1 MTQQSVTVRLPEED
15 IAFLEALGKTQ
26 DRNRSYLIKEAV
38 EGYIATHKWQIE
50 EIERA
55 IREADAGDFLSEDET
70 AAFLAKLTS

>member
-1 MTQQSVTVRLPEED
+1 MTLQSVTVRLPEED

-55 IREADAGDFLSEDET
+55 IKEADAGDFVPDDEMRRLIAKWT
-70 AAFLAKLTS
+70 A

>member
-1 MTQQSVTVRLPEED
+1 MTLQSVTVRLPEED

-38 EGYIATHKWQIE
+38 EEYIATHKWQIE

-55 IREADAGDFLSEDET
+55 IREADAGDFVPENEMRRLIAKWT
-70 AAFLAKLTS
+70 A

>member
-1 MTQQSVTVRLPEED
+1 MTLQSVTVRLPEED
-15 IAFLEALGKTQ
+15 IAFLEALGKTK

-38 EGYIATHKWQIE
+38 EEYIATHKWQIE

-55 IREADAGDFLSEDET
+55 IQEADAGDFLSEAET

>member
-1 MTQQSVTVRLPEED
+1 MTLQSVTVRLPEED

-38 EGYIATHKWQIE
+38 EEYIATHKWQIE

-55 IREADAGDFLSEDET
+55 IKEADAGDFLSEAET
-70 AAFLAKLTS
+70 AAFLAKLTA

>member
-1 MTQQSVTVRLPEED
+1 MTLQSVTVRLPEED

-38 EGYIATHKWQIE
+38 EEYIATHKWQIE

-55 IREADAGDFLSEDET
+55 IREADAGNFLSEAET
-70 AAFLAKLTS
+70 AAFLAKLTA

>member
-1 MTQQSVTVRLPEED
+1 MTLQSVTVRLPKED

-38 EGYIATHKWQIE
+38 EEYIATHKWQIE

-55 IREADAGDFLSEDET
+55 IREADAGDFVPEDEMRRLIAKWT
-70 AAFLAKLTS
+70 A